1 VKKPT
6 AEDIKKYRDEKE
18 VGLYEAKATLAM
30 EYIKGELAEIRQVA
44 GAELRGGMGIGSAF
58 FRLVDLLIYTIEQ
71 KP

>member
-6 AEDIKKYRDEKE
+6 AEDIKKYREEKE
-18 VGLYEAKATLAM
+18 VSLYEAKAVLGM

-44 GAELRGGMGIGSAF
+44 GAEMRGGVGVGSAF
-58 FRLVDLLIYTIEQ
+58 IRLVDLLIYTIEQ